1 LLALLGPSALATRAQ
16 AAELPVK
23 RVVLYKHGIGFFER
37 QGQIPAGE
45 SAEFLFK
52 ADEMNDVLKSL
63 TVTSAGAP
71 VAGVRY
77 DSSDP
82 LSKKLGDFPFHIG
95 EAQPLSR
102 LLDQFKGSRIH
113 LRMTGGDIEGT
124 IISSLATPA
133 TNEQPERHQ
142 LVLLMDNGE
151 MRNVDPGAAAAL
163 SFVDPKIQQQF
174 RDYLMLVAGSRNLDK
189 RRVTIE
195 SAATQAR
202 SLVARYVVPT
212 PVWKSSYR
220 LVFDE
225 QTNPLIEGWAIVDN
239 TTGEDWTG
247 VTLSLVSGMP
257 VSFITQLYEPRYVSR
272 PIAELPGDRAQR
284 PIIHAGAV
292 GGVMAPESQVAAA
305 SPAPAEFAKA
315 MARRDQSAM
324 MEMRSADEAVRLE
337 QEMPL
342 SSTLAAGAAAG
353 DLGDLFEYRIDRPVT
368 VRQGESAML
377 PFLQQRINGRKLLIF
392 SESYGSQHPLNAV
405 ELTNSSS
412 NTLDGGA
419 VTIFDAGAYAGEA
432 LFETIKSGDK
442 RLVSYAVDL
451 GARITTAFDSSSKM
465 LRDFTLR
472 RGVLTFRQ
480 SVKEVRTYTIHN
492 VDQKEKTVIIE
503 RPVRPGYD
511 VIEPKPTEK
520 TADSQRYEVKVAAG
534 ATAKFPVTEERV
546 ITQAFAIT
554 NLTDDQLLTYVQN
567 TELNE
572 AGRAK
577 LQQIADLKRQIAVA
591 DQETQRLEQQIQ
603 ERSQDQDRLRRNISS
618 LNSVAGQQQQVQEY
632 AKQLS
637 AQEVEM
643 AGMRDRQAEVR
654 RQRDD
659 LQQKLNALIETLVI

>member
-1 LLALLGPSALATRAQ
+1 LFVLLGPSALARRAQ

-82 LSKKLGDFPFHIG
+82 LAKKLEGFPFHIG

-102 LLDQFKGSRIH
+102 LLDQFKGSRIR
-113 LRMTGGDIEGT
+113 LRMTGGDIEGA

-151 MRNVDPGAAAAL
+151 IRSLDPGAAAGMN
-163 SFVDPKIQQQF
+163 FVDPKIQQQF

-195 SAATQAR
+195 STATQAR

-272 PIAELPGDRAQR
+272 PVAELPGDRAQR

-292 GGVMAPESQVAAA
+292 GGVAAA
-305 SPAPAEFAKA
+305 ENQLAAAPPPPAVAKA
-315 MARRDQSAM
+315 MARRQSDM
-324 MEMRSADEAVRLE
+324 METFSANEAVRME
-337 QEMPL
+337 QDMPL
-342 SSTLAAGAAAG
+342 SSTLASGAAAG
-353 DLGDLFEYRIDRPVT
+353 DLGDLFEYRLDRPVT

-377 PFLQQRINGRKLLIF
+377 PFLQQRITGRKLLIF

-511 VIEPKPTEK
+511 VVEPTPTEK
-520 TADSQRYEVKVAAG
+520 TADAQRYEVKVAAG

-554 NLTDDQLLTYVQN
+554 NLTDDQLLTYAQN

-577 LQQIADLKRQIAVA
+577 LQQIADLKRQIAGA

-603 ERSQDQDRLRRNISS
+603 ERAQDQDRLRRNISS

-643 AGMRDRQAEVR
+643 AGRRDRQAAVR

-659 LQQKLNALIETLVI
+659 LQQKQNALIETLVI